1 MSYIDNS
8 EDKMKA
14 SKTLLGKIKL
24 RIKKRKDR
32 IFILND
38 FCDFI
43 EKYDYD
49 QVLRA
54 LRTLVKDGLL
64 IKIGQGIYAK
74 TKVFFNG
81 MIALC
86 ANIGDLACE
95 ALEKLGVKTDKSQ
108 YWKDYNNG
116 ISTQVPTGRVI
127 AVSKR
132 VRRKISYN
140 GYEVVFE
147 SMV

>member
-1 MSYIDNS
+1 
-8 EDKMKA
+8 
-14 SKTLLGKIKL
+14 
-24 RIKKRKDR
+24 
-32 IFILND
+32 
-38 FCDFI
+38 
-43 EKYDYD
+43 
-49 QVLRA
+49 
-54 LRTLVKDGLL
+54 
-64 IKIGQGIYAK
+64 
-74 TKVFFNG
+74 

-116 ISTQVPTGRVI
+116 ISTQIPTGRVI